1 MIINF
6 HQIVSYLKHFVTAK
20 RRGHAVHSPFAF
32 QLCEEVF
39 YNTHAFYDFEA
50 LNTTRINLLK
60 NKTKLQI
67 QDFGAGSKTFKTNI
81 RRVNKIAKHGV
92 STALQSQL
100 FYKLINYLN
109 CKVSVELGTSIGLN
123 TLYLALANK
132 NGMVHT
138 FEGSEQLYDFAKK
151 LAVQNT
157 CNNINFINAKFDE
170 ALPRFFEE
178 HPAVDFFYI
187 DGNHTYQATINYF
200 NLALKYKT
208 NHSVFVFDDIYW
220 SPQMTDA
227 WEEIKKNKQ
236 VTLTI
241 DTFYFGLVFF
251 KSEFKEKVDLKF
263 FLYQ

>member
-1 MIINF
+1 MTINF

-20 RRGHAVHSPFAF
+20 RRGHAVHSPFAY

-39 YNTHAFYDFEA
+39 YNTHLFYDFEV
-50 LNTTRINLLK
+50 LYTVRTDLLK

-67 QDFGAGSKTFKTNI
+67 QDFGAGSKTFNTNT
-81 RRVNKIAKHGV
+81 RLVNKIAKHGI
-92 STALQSQL
+92 SSQLQSHL
-100 FYKLINYLN
+100 FYRLINFLN

-123 TLYLALANK
+123 TLYLAQANK

-138 FEGSEQLYDFAKK
+138 FEGSEQLCNFAKK
-151 LAVQNT
+151 LAVQNN

-170 ALPRFFEE
+170 ALPAFFEE
-178 HPAVDFFYI
+178 HKEVDFFYI

-200 NLALKYKT
+200 NMALKHKT
-208 NHSVFVFDDIYW
+208 NNSVFVFDDIYW
-220 SPQMTDA
+220 SQQMTNA
-227 WEEIKKNKQ
+227 WQEIKKNKQ

-251 KSEFKEKVDLKF
+251 KPEFKEKVDLKF
-263 FLYQ
+263 FIN